1 MWKFV
6 QQFLESPGKT
16 GAVLPSSKSLAKR
29 MCSYIDFSKAQ
40 TIVELGAGTGA
51 ITRELLARMS
61 AESKLVAFEINAEF
75 CYDLRRFED
84 KRMLILNED
93 ARRLSSLVKHAD
105 YVVSGL
111 PLVAFDEEAHREVLN
126 EIAKITRHRY
136 IQFHYSSLGEKYLL
150 ERFGSF
156 EREYVLRNAPPAFV
170 YMIDL
175 EKK

>member
-1 MWKFV
+1 
-6 QQFLESPGKT
+6 
-16 GAVLPSSKSLAKR
+16 
-29 MCSYIDFSKAQ
+29 
-40 TIVELGAGTGA
+40 
-51 ITRELLARMS
+51 
-61 AESKLVAFEINAEF
+61 
-75 CYDLRRFED
+75 
-84 KRMLILNED
+84 LNED